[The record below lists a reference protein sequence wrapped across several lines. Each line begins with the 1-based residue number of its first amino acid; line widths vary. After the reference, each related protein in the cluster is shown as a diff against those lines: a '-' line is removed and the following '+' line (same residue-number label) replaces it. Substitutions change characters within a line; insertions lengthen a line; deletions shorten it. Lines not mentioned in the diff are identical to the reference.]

1 MGNYD
6 TGMKLSAKG
15 LSITGEQ
22 VVKLESG
29 KKREE
34 IFVLNGGTLSS
45 YVYDPLSD
53 TGFTP
58 TTTGSAI
65 LNDAKQYVLPTSVLV
80 EIAGGDGIKLRFD
93 NGGLITSKVLPSGV
107 PHSELTATN
116 VARVTKNDYYVI
128 PDGKTITTPIPY
140 YKSGA
145 DASPLVPMLA
155 KSAETVSDIIAVFE
169 GKNGDK
175 IVRLADAYGVSEAII
190 GYVGTHS
197 IVSNG
202 TTTNIVLSPTN
213 KVPITGF
220 GTITRNA
227 GKIDTIKKSKQ
238 VPTNSPTKVDYS
250 AEFSPSHYDYIQR
263 HRQDY
268 RSLWAGVGNTGYVVD
283 MGDAVH
289 MEVLNTGVSS
299 VVGEPIR
306 VSTPTVQDETN
317 FIVDANG
324 IFQEVLSGGTLA
336 PLKTVDKDG
345 VMLIN
350 YLHENDMSQQL
361 IVTNGLLET
370 EPFAVN
376 GYCFGYGS
384 GRWVDAN
391 LTAL

>member
-1 MGNYD
+1 MGTRD

-65 LNDAKQYVLPTSVLV
+65 LKDAKQYVLPTSVLV

-93 NGGLITSKVLPSGV
+93 NGGLVKSKVFPSGAV
-107 PHSELTATN
+107 NSELLDTN
-116 VARVTKNDYYVI
+116 VARVTRNDYYVI

-140 YKSGA
+140 YKSGGGV
-145 DASPLVPMLA
+145 SPLVPMLA
-155 KSAETVSDIIAVFE
+155 KKGEKVSDIIAVFE

-175 IVRLADAYGVSEAII
+175 IVRLADVYGVSEAII

-197 IVSNG
+197 IVSDG
-202 TTTNIVLSPTN
+202 TTTNIVLSSIN

-227 GKIDTIKKSKQ
+227 GKIDTVKKSKQ
-238 VPTNSPTKVDYS
+238 VPANSPKKVDYS
-250 AEFSPSHYDYIQR
+250 AEFSPSHYDYINR

-268 RSLWAGVGNTGYVVD
+268 RSHWAGVGNTGYVVD
-283 MGDAVH
+283 TGNTAY
-289 MEVLNTGVSS
+289 MEVSNTGASIVPT
-299 VVGEPIR
+299 EPIR
-306 VSTPTVQDETN
+306 ISTPVVQDETN
-317 FIVDANG
+317 FIVDVNG
-324 IFQEVLSGGTLA
+324 VFQEVISGGILA

-350 YLHENDMSQQL
+350 YLHENDMSQQI